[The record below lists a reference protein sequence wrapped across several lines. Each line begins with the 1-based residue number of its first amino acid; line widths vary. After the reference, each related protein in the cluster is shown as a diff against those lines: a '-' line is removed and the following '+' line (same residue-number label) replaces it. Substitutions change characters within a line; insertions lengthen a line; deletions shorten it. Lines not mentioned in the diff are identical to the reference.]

1 MFRSAWGAV
10 MAGLSKVIELL
21 GGTGGLRSPLP
32 SAEQFVDRQYLKA
45 AGLQ

>member
-1 MFRSAWGAV
+1 

-21 GGTGGLRSPLP
+21 GRTGGLRPPLP
-32 SAEQFVDRQYLKA
+32 SAEQFVDLQYLNA